1 MGKHA
6 DSEKIAKALGT
17 LDIHDY
23 GDVLQCMRCG
33 MCVPTCPT
41 YRTDGIET
49 QSPRGRVAMIK
60 AVIDGQLPASE
71 EFIGHMYHC
80 LDCRN
85 CQSVC
90 PAGVKVGELVLEA
103 RHRIEENTPQPLLK
117 RFVLKH
123 AIRDQK
129 KLSRLMA
136 PMRAYQYTGLQW
148 LVRNSRILNLIS
160 SDLEFM
166 ESLLPPLP
174 RQPLSHSL
182 PEEVPAV
189 GKEKGRVGF
198 FLGCAMNLIF
208 SEVSR
213 ATIAILTRAGYTV
226 VIPKNQQCCGTPNIA
241 EGERKVYREMAEH
254 NVSLFEG
261 KKVEAIVTDC
271 AACGSE
277 LKAYHET
284 LGKQDRVAKKAAAFS
299 AKVRDISEF
308 LAVTLGDDIK
318 LGAIPGVVCFHD
330 PCHLRH
336 GQKLIS
342 PQRDLLRRI
351 PGLTLTDIPD
361 EGQCCGSAGIYN
373 VTHHDRSMKIL
384 EAKVAAIDKTGAE
397 RVITSNPGCF
407 MQLEYARKNW
417 GRKWTVSHICE
428 ILRVSLERAM
438 DSKGDGLPHP

>member
-6 DSEKIAKALGT
+6 GSEKIAKALAT

-33 MCVPTCPT
+33 TCLPTCPT

-60 AVIDGQLPASE
+60 AVIDGRLPASE

-103 RHRIEENTPQPLLK
+103 RHRIEQHTPQTFLK
-117 RFVLKH
+117 RFMLES
-123 AIRDQK
+123 AIIDQK
-129 KLSRLMA
+129 KLSRYLA
-136 PMRAYQYTGLQW
+136 PLRLYQNIGLQR
-148 LVRNSRILNLIS
+148 LVRKSNALRFLS
-160 SDLEFM
+160 SDLEFV
-166 ESLLPPLP
+166 ESLLPLLPSKPL
-174 RQPLSHSL
+174 LDTI
-182 PEEVPAV
+182 PEVIPAA
-189 GKEKGRVGF
+189 GREKGRVGF

-208 SEVSR
+208 ADISR
-213 ATIAILTRAGYTV
+213 DSIDVLNRAGYTV
-226 VIPKNQQCCGTPNIA
+226 VVPKNQQCCGTPNIA

-254 NVSLFEG
+254 NIALFEDRDLD
-261 KKVEAIVTDC
+261 AIVCDC
-271 AACGSE
+271 AACGME
-277 LKAYHET
+277 LKAYRET
-284 LGKQDRVAKKAAAFS
+284 MSPVTRAAKRAEAFS
-299 AKVRDISEF
+299 RKIKDISEF
-308 LAVTLGDDIK
+308 LVSALGPETDF
-318 LGAIPGVVCFHD
+318 GPIPENVCFHD

-336 GQKLIS
+336 GQKLVS

-351 PGLTLTDIPD
+351 PGLVLSDVPD

-373 VTHHDRSMKIL
+373 ITHRERSMKIL
-384 EAKVAAIDKTGAE
+384 KAKIAAIDRTAAD

-407 MQLEYARKNW
+407 MQLQY
-417 GRKWTVSHICE
+417 GRQRWNKAWSLSHISQV
-428 ILRVSLERAM
+428 LRLSLRHSEA
-438 DSKGDGLPHP
+438 